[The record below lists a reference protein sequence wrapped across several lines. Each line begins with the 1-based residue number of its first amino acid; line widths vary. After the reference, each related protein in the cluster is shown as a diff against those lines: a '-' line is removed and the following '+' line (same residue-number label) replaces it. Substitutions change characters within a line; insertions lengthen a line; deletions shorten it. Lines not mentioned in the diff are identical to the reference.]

1 MDDLFSFAASKPS
14 ADAPE
19 AREKGAPSS
28 EKGKPEVLSVTAF
41 TRKVKRLLEGQ
52 IGKVRIEGEISNL
65 REQASGHR
73 YFTLKDDGSQVSCVL
88 FRGDGSRLRVPME
101 DGQKV
106 AVDAEVSVYE
116 PRGQYQL
123 IVRKVR
129 LQGEGELQARFE
141 ALKRKLH
148 AEGLFDEE
156 RKQDIPAFPK
166 TICLVTSPTG
176 AAVRDM
182 LNVLRRRA
190 PWVKVLVYPVRV
202 QGAEA
207 ALEIVK
213 ALDVLSQHSGKTL
226 PDIDTVILSR
236 GGGSLEDLWPF
247 NEEVVARAIADLTLP
262 IVSGVGHE
270 IDFTIADFAAD
281 LRAPTPSA
289 AAELATP
296 DREELT
302 RQLDGIASTL
312 HTTAKRRLEN
322 LDQRLDY
329 ISRHNLQREVR
340 NRIIGAEERLQRA
353 HERMQ
358 ERAQGRLRDAKSIC
372 DTAARTLRLQ
382 HPRRRLAAMID
393 RFETLSTLM
402 MKTARRQVES
412 AEKRVAQLD
421 ELLTAASPESIFQ
434 RGFSVTLDKE
444 GNVVRDATQL
454 ERGDSIEV
462 LFSKTRLEAEVL
474 DVEGEGKK

>member
-1 MDDLFSFAASKPS
+1 MDDLFSFAASKPN
-14 ADAPE
+14 AGPPKPRDKTPD
-19 AREKGAPSS
+19 SS
-28 EKGKPEVLSVTAF
+28 KAEETEILSVTAF

-52 IGKVRIEGEISNL
+52 LGKVRIEGEISNL

-88 FRGDGSRLRVPME
+88 FRGDGSRLRLPME

-106 AVDAEVSVYE
+106 AVEAEVSVYE

-156 RKQDIPAFPK
+156 QKRDIPAFPR

-190 PWVKVLVYPVRV
+190 PWVKLFVYPVRV

-207 ALEIVK
+207 APEIVE
-213 ALDVLSQHSGKTL
+213 ALDVIAKHAGSTL
-226 PDIDTVILSR
+226 PEIDTVLLAR

-247 NEEVVARAIADLTLP
+247 NEEAVARAVATFPLP
-262 IVSGVGHE
+262 IISGVGHE

-296 DREELT
+296 DREELG
-302 RQLDGIASTL
+302 RQLDGIANTL
-312 HTTAKRRLEN
+312 HATAKRRLEN

-340 NRIIGAEERLQRA
+340 TRISRARERLQRA
-353 HERMQ
+353 EVRMHERVDGQ
-358 ERAQGRLRDAKSIC
+358 LREAKSIC
-372 DTAARTLRLQ
+372 DNAARTLRLQ
-382 HPRRRLAAMID
+382 HPRRKLAAMIE
-393 RFETLSTLM
+393 RVETLSTLM
-402 MKTARRQVES
+402 AKSARRRVES

-434 RGFSVTLDKE
+434 RGFSVALDKN

-454 ERGDSIEV
+454 ERGDSFQV

-474 DVEGEGKK
+474 DVEGEEAR